1 VIVPQETDGSVTHRF
16 EWSSKDRMETFHLF
30 WTQQSTH
37 NFELCSRLCDS
48 AMRRTGANQ
57 PEDAVRMTKLLAL
70 GRPCRQK
77 DHQRLTSPIII
88 STRQLVLRVQLGSTH
103 LQSSRSSWRLAKLC
117 LGRKRG
123 GTMCPCGSPRP
134 HQVDWFSKNKGPKG
148 LLCQRKVHTK
158 SRILDQTM
166 QRQNG

>member
-1 VIVPQETDGSVTHRF
+1 MIVPQETDGSVTHRF
-16 EWSSKDRMETFHLF
+16 EWSSKDRMETFCLF

-37 NFELCSRLCDS
+37 NLKLCSQLCDA
-48 AMRRTGANQ
+48 AMKRMGGNQ
-57 PEDAVRMTKLLAL
+57 PVDAVRLTELLAL

-77 DHQRLTSPIII
+77 DHQRSTSPIII

-123 GTMCPCGSPRP
+123 EQCALVGPHVRTKWTGFPRTKD
-134 HQVDWFSKNKGPKG
+134 QRGCFVKG
-148 LLCQRKVHTK
+148 K
-158 SRILDQTM
+158 STP
-166 QRQNG
+166 NPGF